1 MSVRTESLGT
11 PRWRALRELAL
22 YFSENGV
29 TEVALSEVPELQAT
43 LKLLVDAGVLV
54 ERAGSVRFVHETMY
68 DHVFARAF
76 VDDGRCLI
84 DEVLGGPQD
93 LSGRAFIRR
102 ILSFERGVDRVRY
115 ENSVRAL
122 LRDKRVRFHLRDVV
136 FDVLREDLAPAPSDW
151 DLLAPM
157 VIDEKSEDHLAA
169 WGVATQPHWLD
180 VIDRTGTLLRW
191 MSSELIEDRNRATNL
206 LRHVVRNAPGRAA
219 TLLWPFLEF
228 GPEWHRRIGWIV
240 TGAAPHNDRRLLDFL
255 VAATR
260 AGVFDGRDN
269 ESLWMA
275 VHDLPSERPYWG
287 VELLSEYLRRGLGE
301 STEPN
306 PFDHV
311 FPKNSYFAEEFTRA
325 LSHRAAPAFARDVL
339 PIVLS
344 IIEATAEA
352 NVAFSHGDPW
362 AWRQPGPDQG
372 FDGALYDSLDRA
384 LNAVAAR
391 RPSAFERLM
400 PALVERAHYASAR
413 FLLYRAWSAN
423 PAVFWGAALKQLLG
437 PDDPFS
443 CGYMSSPYWT
453 TRELIHALQSQ
464 APTGSLM
471 RLEQRLLDFYPE
483 WERTA
488 DGRAARGSA
497 QFTLL
502 DAIPDRH
509 LTDKGRRRPELVKPG
524 ETLCL

>member
-1 MSVRTESLGT
+1 
-11 PRWRALRELAL
+11 
-22 YFSENGV
+22 
-29 TEVALSEVPELQAT
+29 
-43 LKLLVDAGVLV
+43 
-54 ERAGSVRFVHETMY
+54 
-68 DHVFARAF
+68 
-76 VDDGRCLI
+76 
-84 DEVLGGPQD
+84 
-93 LSGRAFIRR
+93 
-102 ILSFERGVDRVRY
+102 
-115 ENSVRAL
+115 
-122 LRDKRVRFHLRDVV
+122 
-136 FDVLREDLAPAPSDW
+136 
-151 DLLAPM
+151 
-157 VIDEKSEDHLAA
+157 
-169 WGVATQPHWLD
+169 
-180 VIDRTGTLLRW
+180 
-191 MSSELIEDRNRATNL
+191 MSSPRIP
-206 LRHVVRNAPGRAA
+206 LR
-219 TLLWPFLEF
+219 
-228 GPEWHRRIGWIV
+228 
-240 TGAAPHNDRRLLDFL
+240 
-255 VAATR
+255 
-260 AGVFDGRDN
+260 
-269 ESLWMA
+269 
-275 VHDLPSERPYWG
+275 
-287 VELLSEYLRRGLGE
+287 
-301 STEPN
+301 
-306 PFDHV
+306 
-311 FPKNSYFAEEFTRA
+311 EEFTRA

-344 IIEATAEA
+344 IVGATAEA

-400 PALVERAHYASAR
+400 PALVERAIT
-413 FLLYRAWSAN
+413 RALVSCCTA
-423 PAVFWGAALKQLLG
+423 PGPQTQRCFGGRRSQLLG

-524 ETLCL
+524 ETLCLSI